1 MLDNNLGDNAD
12 AFYSL
17 LMDAHD
23 GLEEKDSHAL
33 NARLVLL
40 FANEIGEL
48 ETLGKLIK
56 LANEVGAESMHKV
69 AANTKNTPRAAT

>member
-1 MLDNNLGDNAD
+1 MHENNLGPNAD
-12 AFYSL
+12 AFYNL

-23 GLEEKDSHAL
+23 GLDEKDSHAL

-56 LANEVGAESMHKV
+56 LANDVGAES
-69 AANTKNTPRAAT
+69 RS

>member
-1 MLDNNLGDNAD
+1 MHENNLGQNAD

-33 NARLVLL
+33 NARLVLS

-48 ETLGKLIK
+48 EALGKLFK
-56 LANEVGAESMHKV
+56 LANDVGAESR
-69 AANTKNTPRAAT
+69 N

>member
-69 AANTKNTPRAAT
+69 AANMKNTPRAAT